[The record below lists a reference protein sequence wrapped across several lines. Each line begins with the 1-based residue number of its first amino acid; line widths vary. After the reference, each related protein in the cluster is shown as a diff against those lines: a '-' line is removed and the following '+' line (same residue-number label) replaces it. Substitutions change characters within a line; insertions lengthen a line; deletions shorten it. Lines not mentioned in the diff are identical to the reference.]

1 MSDFDPAPP
10 PAAAPPG
17 RSKARAALIRRL
29 ADVVCLPE
37 SRVNA
42 FERSMVAD
50 LLVQLLREGEPE
62 ERARVAQRLATLAEV
77 PFALTR
83 LLLYDDFE
91 VARALLE
98 DCPSLSEAELVE
110 AARRGTPDHRRAI
123 AGRRGVGEILSEA
136 LIERLEPDV
145 VEPLLRNPNS
155 RISPA
160 GIEACVIASRARPK
174 YVHALMRRPELRPSG
189 AYAMFWWADAEARR
203 AILQRFAVGREVL
216 QEAVGDVIPL
226 MAAEGWSDPLA
237 RKAMQF
243 IERRQRNRAA
253 AKVSRYGSLEGAVEA
268 AERVG
273 LDRDLVREI
282 AMLSG
287 LRPSTTAKIL
297 SDLGGEPLAVL
308 CKATGLPKSA
318 LRVLWRS
325 LRRPETDVGGEVHPT
340 LERVLVIH
348 DMIAVDKAQTVLR
361 YWNWALSSALS
372 ADLAQAVRE
381 RDEAAL
387 TRFSGVERAALLAL
401 RDDLSGG

>member
-1 MSDFDPAPP
+1 MSEFEPAPS
-10 PAAAPPG
+10 PAAAPMG

-50 LLVQLLREGEPE
+50 LLVQLLKEGEPQ

-83 LLLYDDFE
+83 LLLNDEFE

-110 AARRGTPDHRRAI
+110 AARRGGLDHRRAV
-123 AGRRGVGEILSEA
+123 ASRRGVGELLSEA
-136 LIERLEPDV
+136 LIERLEPEV
-145 VEPLLRNPNS
+145 VEPLLKNLNA

-160 GIEACVIASRARPK
+160 GIEACVIASRQHPR
-174 YVHALMRRPELRPSG
+174 YVHGLMRRPELRPAG
-189 AYAMFWWADAEARR
+189 AYAMFWWADTEARR

-237 RKAMQF
+237 RRAMQF

-253 AKVSRYGSLEGAVEA
+253 VKVSRFGSLEGAVEA
-268 AERVG
+268 TERLG
-273 LDRDLVREI
+273 LDRDMVREI

-287 LRPSTTAKIL
+287 LKASTAAKVL
-297 SDLGGEPLAVL
+297 SDRGGEPMAVMF
-308 CKATGLPKSA
+308 KATGLPKSA
-318 LRVLWRS
+318 LRLLWRVM
-325 LRRPETDVGGEVHPT
+325 RRPETGADGELHPA
-340 LERVLVIH
+340 LEQVLVIY

-372 ADLAQAVRE
+372 PEVAQAVRE
-381 RDEAAL
+381 RDAQAL
-387 TRFSGVERAALLAL
+387 ASLSGVERAALMAL
-401 RDDLSGG
+401 KDDLSGG